1 MAKPKKEFVFLPVA
15 TEKRFSKEA
24 VYIWHG
30 WASRTRRTR
39 TFVIYV
45 GSTRKGSEGG
55 GYGKSKFKR
64 EKVENL
70 KRTYLHLFSEEDWE
84 DGDTV
89 EFTTHGLRACETRA
103 IKAIKKFLGRHGA
116 EFKVL
121 NINKASRGCLT
132 GKCRGNGCTKCCGAK
147 LPTKLPSMHNI
158 VKKILG
164 EILDD

>member
-1 MAKPKKEFVFLPVA
+1 MAKPKKEFVFLKVA
-15 TEKRFSKEA
+15 TEKRFSKIA

-55 GYGKSKFKR
+55 GYGKGKVKL
-64 EKVENL
+64 EKVANL

-89 EFTTHGLRACETRA
+89 EFTTDGLRAYETRA

-116 EFKVL
+116 KFKVL
-121 NINKASRGCLT
+121 NINLASLCCLT
-132 GKCRGNGCTKCCGAK
+132 GKCRGTGCTECCGVK
-147 LPTKLPSMHNI
+147 LPTELPSMDNI
-158 VKKILG
+158 VKEKLG